1 MPFTYILRCADGTLY
16 AGWTTNLER
25 RLLAHQAGKASKYT
39 RTRLPVALVYC
50 QEHAT
55 TQEARRQEAAI
66 RRLRRKEKLTLI
78 GSRES

>member
-16 AGWTTNLER
+16 TGWTTNLER

-39 RTRLPVALVYC
+39 RTRLPVALVYY

-66 RRLRRKEKLTLI
+66 RRLRRKEKLKLI